1 MGEFLYLGHAHAY
14 WLSDGQLWL
23 CPRQHWLLRH
33 CQGQGVHQDQF
44 RFGLPNHLWFWFI
57 CNCIYFVDFD
67 NFWFSFQQFWTILSI
82 TGILLIFVEKGSR
95 KNVSSLP
102 TLERP
107 LALFSSPQSTL
118 HIFRLLSVRS
128 FDGTASDNG
137 SAISNLGGG

>member
-67 NFWFSFQQFWTILSI
+67 NFWFSFQQFWTIN
-82 TGILLIFVEKGSR
+82 GILLIFVEKGSR
-95 KNVSSLP
+95 HWKDLWRYFQARRVRCTSSDCCLSGRLMEQRRTMGQP
-102 TLERP
+102 YLTLVVVET
-107 LALFSSPQSTL
+107 S
-118 HIFRLLSVRS
+118 
-128 FDGTASDNG
+128 
-137 SAISNLGGG
+137 

>member
-95 KNVSSLP
+95 SRFLVADTGKTFGVIFKPAEYVAHLP
-102 TLERP
+102 TVVC
-107 LALFSSPQSTL
+107 Q
-118 HIFRLLSVRS
+118 VV
-128 FDGTASDNG
+128 
-137 SAISNLGGG
+137 